1 MPWCSEILSSALGK
15 EHFFNSLQTN
25 QGCDAEIL
33 RTLGD
38 YTAPSRNP
46 SEAAFFRCLS
56 IPKSEYDTKNPSHY
70 SQQLMLDLSGFN
82 HIFTICCDSSPRQ
95 SPWCDAF
102 NLSETLD
109 PAETSCCM
117 MFVRSQN
124 WYRGDGYIDLG
135 VWPATTIGV
144 QLTTIRNATR
154 LATVVTHTS
163 GLEYLGMGARSWNG
177 EFPACFTSWL
187 LVNAYVRNNLLV
199 SP

>member
-38 YTAPSRNP
+38 YTAP
-46 SEAAFFRCLS
+46 
-56 IPKSEYDTKNPSHY
+56 
-70 SQQLMLDLSGFN
+70 
-82 HIFTICCDSSPRQ
+82 
-95 SPWCDAF
+95 PWCDAF

-124 WYRGDGYIDLG
+124 WYRGYGYIDLG
-135 VWPATTIGV
+135 VWPATMIGV
-144 QLTTIRNATR
+144 HLTTIRNATR
-154 LATVVTHTS
+154 LATFVTH
-163 GLEYLGMGARSWNG
+163 LWLGISWNG
-177 EFPACFTSWL
+177 GPFLEWRVSSLFHQLAFGQRLCEKQPAGFTLGNGW
-187 LVNAYVRNNLLV
+187 
-199 SP
+199 SPK